1 MNQLKELI
9 EKCESITYEEINT
22 QIKNNYNS
30 ISYVK
35 KITKEK
41 NIELDKFIETID
53 EIDIF
58 FINNVITYDIQFEKG
73 KLLTARVAG
82 KIINNNYPEKM
93 NVDIYYKYG
102 QNCGKKGRKMFFIF

>member
-9 EKCESITYEEINT
+9 EKCESITYEEINNKYT

-41 NIELDKFIETID
+41 TIELDKYIETI
-53 EIDIF
+53 
-58 FINNVITYDIQFEKG
+58 
-73 KLLTARVAG
+73 
-82 KIINNNYPEKM
+82 
-93 NVDIYYKYG
+93 
-102 QNCGKKGRKMFFIF
+102 

>member
-9 EKCESITYEEINT
+9 EKCESITYEEINNKYTKYT

-41 NIELDKFIETID
+41 NIELDKYIETID
-53 EIDIF
+53 
-58 FINNVITYDIQFEKG
+58 
-73 KLLTARVAG
+73 
-82 KIINNNYPEKM
+82 
-93 NVDIYYKYG
+93 
-102 QNCGKKGRKMFFIF
+102 